1 MVCINIPRSD
11 TNGGGGEY
19 EVTAT
24 SEPRNHTSRRDKE
37 TDKAAPTSEKGRWFV
52 SRFNTHGQEGK
63 NKKAKTQE

>member
-1 MVCINIPRSD
+1 MVCIHIPRSD
-11 TNGGGGEY
+11 TNGRGEY

-24 SEPRNHTSRRDKE
+24 SEPHNHTSRRDKE